1 MSYQNPQ
8 DGQQARPQVQA
19 CRYKTGKTLGAGSYS
34 VVKECVHIDTGRYY
48 AAKVINKRLMA
59 GREHMVWPPPIFEYL
74 AYLTPTQVR
83 NEIAVLK
90 RVSMGH
96 QNILTLVD
104 YFETLNNLYLVTDLA
119 LGGELFDRICRKGSY
134 YESDAADLIRATLSA
149 VAYLHDHGI
158 VHRDLKPE
166 NLLFRT
172 PEDNA
177 DLLIADFGLSR
188 IMDEEQ
194 FHVLT
199 TTCGTPGYMA
209 PEIFKKTGHGKPV
222 DIWAIGVI
230 TYFLLCGYTPFDRD
244 SNLEEMQAILVAD
257 YSFTPIEYWRG
268 VSLSAREFIKR
279 CLTIDPTQRMTAH
292 EALSHPFVAGS
303 GEQAAAQGKGSDLL
317 PVVKKNF
324 NARRTL
330 HAAID
335 TVRAINKLREGQA
348 GMMDGVLSARP
359 SAGAAPLG
367 RRPQGHADENEPGS
381 EDVNM
386 SEDSGYH
393 TGGPISAPPAFESM
407 RGVERSSGQGQTTAQ
422 IEAQTR
428 RVHEATKGLWSK
440 GAAKVGR

>member
-1 MSYQNPQ
+1 MASQNGQSKPQ
-8 DGQQARPQVQA
+8 IQP

-48 AAKVINKRLMA
+48 AAKVINKRMMA
-59 GREHMVWPPPIFEYL
+59 GREHM
-74 AYLTPTQVR
+74 VR

-90 RVSMGH
+90 KVSMGH

-104 YFETLNNLYLVTDLA
+104 YFETMNNLYLVTDLA

-188 IMDEEQ
+188 IMDEEA

-222 DIWAIGVI
+222 DVWAIGVI

-244 SNLEEMQAILVAD
+244 SNLEEMQAILIAD
-257 YSFTPIEYWRG
+257 YSFTPLEYWRG
-268 VSLSAREFIKR
+268 VSLPARDFIKK
-279 CLTIDPTQRMTAH
+279 CLTIDPQQRMTSH
-292 EALSHPFVAGS
+292 QALSHPFVAEPSSNSPADDSIS
-303 GEQAAAQGKGSDLL
+303 GIPDLL
-317 PVVKKNF
+317 PTIKKNF

-335 TVRAINKLREGQA
+335 TIRAINKLREGGAA
-348 GMMDGVLSARP
+348 GLMDGAYSGDPRRDNGGGGGGNNHQVGGQADGEWGDQMEIDSRGNAR
-359 SAGAAPLG
+359 
-367 RRPQGHADENEPGS
+367 
-381 EDVNM
+381 
-386 SEDSGYH
+386 
-393 TGGPISAPPAFESM
+393 
-407 RGVERSSGQGQTTAQ
+407 GQTEEMIREQ
-422 IEAQTR
+422 ER
-428 RVHEATKGLWSK
+428 RVRETARGLWQ
-440 GAAKVGR
+440 GR